1 MKNLL
6 KISILLFAIILIIS
20 SCGNTTKQNNKNE
33 TQKPSIQIP
42 EGYID
47 ESINSE
53 DLYFLVKLDDFGD
66 ELSNI
71 TIIES
76 NDEIFS
82 TISNEQFIIN
92 QLGSASVDDWVKG
105 NNELTSYEHIGSKEF
120 KFNITGA
127 VLMRQDSYAIQ
138 DIKIKSTLFQFIENG
153 KLYTCTGISRNPDN
167 DYFEDYV
174 SVIETMKF

>member
-6 KISILLFAIILIIS
+6 KISILLFAIILIVS

-53 DLYFLVKLDDFGD
+53 DLYSLVKLDDDGN
-66 ELSNI
+66 SYINI
-71 TIIES
+71 TES
-76 NDEIFS
+76 NDELWS
-82 TISNEQFIIN
+82 TISNEQFISN

-105 NNELTSYEHIGSKEF
+105 GNNELTSYEHIISKEF
-120 KFNITGA
+120 FINNTWP
-127 VLMRQDSYAIQ
+127 VVMRQDSYALQ
-138 DIKIKSTLFQFIENG
+138 DIKIKSTVFQFIKNG
-153 KLYTCTGISRNPDN
+153 KMYTCTGRSGNPDN